1 MVVATTLTCRPLVM
15 SQTPMLASRRPFRRH
30 SRSMT
35 SSSIASVSL
44 PVKVFCWL
52 T

>member
-1 MVVATTLTCRPLVM
+1 MVRARLSR
-15 SQTPMLASRRPFRRH
+15 ASI
-30 SRSMT
+30 M
-35 SSSIASVSL
+35 ASVSL